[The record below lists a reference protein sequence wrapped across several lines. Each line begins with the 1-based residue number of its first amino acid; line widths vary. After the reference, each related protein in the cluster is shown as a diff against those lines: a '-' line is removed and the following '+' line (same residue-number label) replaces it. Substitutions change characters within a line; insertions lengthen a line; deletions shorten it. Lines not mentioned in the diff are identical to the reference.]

1 MTWTSW
7 SAQLSTG
14 SRRQERSSFFG
25 VAIRRASIWWFWFWF
40 LVVVMMVVQQ
50 PAVARA
56 AQCNPSSMDG
66 QNGKWAFPKSLQ
78 GSRVRK
84 EGTLNRGG
92 ANLALGLYIESIYPD
107 RPLVVVNERWSN
119 RGGYLCLI
127 WLWLCCCCSLQCLK
141 VYVLYMSPYKY
152 TPGLGTGR
160 ECSSALPDIHRE

>member
-1 MTWTSW
+1 MPSCPRVV
-7 SAQLSTG
+7 G
-14 SRRQERSSFFG
+14 GRSG
-25 VAIRRASIWWFWFWF
+25 VHFWGCYPQGIHLPVVLV
-40 LVVVMMVVQQ
+40 LVVVVVMVVQQ
-50 PAVARA
+50 PAAARA

-84 EGTLNRGG
+84 EGSLNRGG

-107 RPLVVVNERWSN
+107 RPLVVVNERWSS
-119 RGGYLCLI
+119 LI
-127 WLWLCCCCSLQCLK
+127 WLWLCCCCSLQCFQ